1 MILTGLKKVM
11 KTEYKVAET
20 DKDFEGCRKLIDGD
34 EQLSPPTVMAV
45 RNGEVIGLIS
55 TSCGKDSIFAAPMVS
70 NSVFTS
76 IGLYELY
83 EKVLRKLGVDHYLF
97 TVEKVNKRMIEAV
110 ERLFNIKPFGG
121 TDEFLFYARR
131 I

>member
-1 MILTGLKKVM
+1 M

-20 DKDFEGCRKLIDGD
+20 DKDFTDCRNLIGD
-34 EQLSPPTVMAV
+34 EEELSSPTVMAV

-55 TSCGKDSIFAAPMVS
+55 TSDDKDYIFAAPMVS
-70 NSVFTS
+70 NSAFTS
-76 IGLYELY
+76 IGLCELY
-83 EKVLRKLGVDHYLF
+83 EKVLRKLGVSRYLF
-97 TVEKVNKRMIEAV
+97 YVEKNNRKMINAV